1 MNRKNSRHMIDI
13 LFTLALFGVF
23 AICALM
29 VVMMGAEV
37 YRKGVQDMQNN
48 FDTRTSLSYIA
59 TKLRRGDTQGAIA
72 TEKIGDESAL
82 VIVESIG
89 GTEYATW
96 IYCYEGSLRE
106 VYTLKELTP
115 LPSDGQTIM
124 NIEAIEITDALNGA
138 IMITAHLPSGEVESM
153 LYSPRC

>member
-1 MNRKNSRHMIDI
+1 MERQKSRHMIDI

-59 TKLRRGDTQGAIA
+59 TKLRRGDTEGAVS
-72 TEKIGDESAL
+72 TPKLNGEDAL
-82 VIVESIG
+82 MIEENIDG
-89 GTEYATW
+89 IKYATW
-96 IYCYEGSLRE
+96 IYCYDGKLRE
-106 VYTLKELTP
+106 VFTLKELMPNLT
-115 LPSDGQTIM
+115 DGQPIM
-124 NIEAIEITDALNGA
+124 EIDSVEFSKTSSGA
-138 IMITAHLPSGEVESM
+138 VVITAHLPNGEKESM
-153 LYSPRC
+153 IYTPRC